1 MKCGICGVNLDHWN
15 FLYEEK
21 AIKPPEKGIY
31 CTDCTELYPE
41 KVKSVDRYF
50 FKLIE
55 EFMEKE
61 GR

>member
-1 MKCGICGVNLDHWN
+1 MEYVD